1 MMDGGGGGGGG
12 MESIRRT
19 IYDKFGNVMKTFKMD
34 LDNVNKSNPVSSQD
48 FPADTGL
55 PEGENLSE
63 SSNTD
68 ALWDLSELDP
78 EIYEDVFEP
87 TIGDGTPPLLQN
99 TVVSSDRDDSVI
111 ENSVDPV
118 VPEEPPTFEKPKN
131 FQTVSLD
138 DIDGDEED
146 ENSGEMNEPEEE
158 DVESPLV
165 SAANI
170 NDSDAEKSDM
180 GDLFAEKI
188 EVRPQVRQLLDKYG
202 TISIDQLTKEIKEV
216 AELLARK

>member
-1 MMDGGGGGGGG
+1 MMDG

-19 IYDKFGNVMKTFKMD
+19 IYDKFGNVMKTFKLD
-34 LDNVNKSNPVSSQD
+34 LDNVDKSNPVSSQD

-55 PEGENLSE
+55 PEGENISE

-99 TVVSSDRDDSVI
+99 TVVSSDRDDSGI

-138 DIDGDEED
+138 DIDDED

>member
-1 MMDGGGGGGGG
+1 MMDG

-19 IYDKFGNVMKTFKMD
+19 IYDKFGNVMKTFKLD
-34 LDNVNKSNPVSSQD
+34 LDNVDKSNPVSSQD

-55 PEGENLSE
+55 PEGENISE

-99 TVVSSDRDDSVI
+99 TVVSSDRDDGVI
-111 ENSVDPV
+111 ENSVDPL

-138 DIDGDEED
+138 DIDGDDED
-146 ENSGEMNEPEEE
+146 ENSGEINEQEEE

>member
-1 MMDGGGGGGGG
+1 MMDG

-19 IYDKFGNVMKTFKMD
+19 IYDKFGNVMKTFKLD
-34 LDNVNKSNPVSSQD
+34 LDNVDKSNPVSSQD

-55 PEGENLSE
+55 PEGENISE

-138 DIDGDEED
+138 DIDDED

>member
-1 MMDGGGGGGGG
+1 MMDG

-19 IYDKFGNVMKTFKMD
+19 IYDKFGNVMKTFKLD
-34 LDNVNKSNPVSSQD
+34 LDNVDKSNPVSSQD

-55 PEGENLSE
+55 PEGENISE

-111 ENSVDPV
+111 ENSADPV

-138 DIDGDEED
+138 DIDGDDAD
-146 ENSGEMNEPEEE
+146 ENSGEINEPEEE

>member
-1 MMDGGGGGGGG
+1 MMDG

-19 IYDKFGNVMKTFKMD
+19 IYDKFGNVMKTFKLD
-34 LDNVNKSNPVSSQD
+34 LDNVDKSNPVSSQD

-55 PEGENLSE
+55 PEGENISE

-138 DIDGDEED
+138 DIDGDDED
-146 ENSGEMNEPEEE
+146 ENSGEMNEQEEE

-165 SAANI
+165 SVANI
-170 NDSDAEKSDM
+170 SDSDAEKSDM

>member
-1 MMDGGGGGGGG
+1 MMDG

-19 IYDKFGNVMKTFKMD
+19 IYDKFGNVMKTFKLD
-34 LDNVNKSNPVSSQD
+34 LDNVDKSNPVSSQD

-55 PEGENLSE
+55 PEGENISE
-63 SSNTD
+63 TSNTD

-138 DIDGDEED
+138 DIDGDDKD
-146 ENSGEMNEPEEE
+146 ENSGEMNEQEEE

>member
-1 MMDGGGGGGGG
+1 MMDG

-19 IYDKFGNVMKTFKMD
+19 IYDKFGNVMKTFKLD
-34 LDNVNKSNPVSSQD
+34 LDNVDKSNPVSSQD

-55 PEGENLSE
+55 PEGENISE

-138 DIDGDEED
+138 DIDEED

>member
-1 MMDGGGGGGGG
+1 MMDG

-19 IYDKFGNVMKTFKMD
+19 IYDKFGNVMKTFKLD
-34 LDNVNKSNPVSSQD
+34 LDNVDKSNPVSSQD

-118 VPEEPPTFEKPKN
+118 VPEAPPTFEKPKN

-138 DIDGDEED
+138 DIDEED
-146 ENSGEMNEPEEE
+146 ENSGEMNEPGEE

>member
-1 MMDGGGGGGGG
+1 MMDG

-19 IYDKFGNVMKTFKMD
+19 IYDKFGNVMKTFKLD

-55 PEGENLSE
+55 PEGENISE

-138 DIDGDEED
+138 DIDGDDED

>member
-1 MMDGGGGGGGG
+1 MMDG

-19 IYDKFGNVMKTFKMD
+19 IYDKFGNVMKTFKLD

-138 DIDGDEED
+138 DIDGDDED
-146 ENSGEMNEPEEE
+146 ENSGEMNEQEEE

>member
-1 MMDGGGGGGGG
+1 MMDG

-34 LDNVNKSNPVSSQD
+34 LDGNNHPNPVGNQEVPTEMS
-48 FPADTGL
+48 L
-55 PEGENLSE
+55 PEDENLSE
-63 SSNTD
+63 SSTAD

-99 TVVSSDRDDSVI
+99 TVVSSDRDDSGI

-138 DIDGDEED
+138 DIDGDDED

>member
-1 MMDGGGGGGGG
+1 MMDG

-19 IYDKFGNVMKTFKMD
+19 IYDKFGNVMKTFKLD
-34 LDNVNKSNPVSSQD
+34 LDGGNKSNPVSNQE

-55 PEGENLSE
+55 PEHENLIE
-63 SSNTD
+63 SSSTD

-99 TVVSSDRDDSVI
+99 TVTASDLDDSVDDG
-111 ENSVDPV
+111 SVDPV
-118 VPEEPPTFEKPKN
+118 IPAEPVTFEKPKN

-138 DIDGDEED
+138 DVDADEDEDSGELNESEED
-146 ENSGEMNEPEEE
+146 GE
-158 DVESPLV
+158 DVESPLISV
-165 SAANI
+165 SNM
-170 NDSDAEKSDM
+170 NDSDAENSDL
-180 GDLFAEKI
+180 GDLFAKKV

-202 TISIDQLTKEIKEV
+202 TIPIDQLTKEIKEV

>member
-1 MMDGGGGGGGG
+1 MMDG

-19 IYDKFGNVMKTFKMD
+19 IYDKFGNVMKTFKLD
-34 LDNVNKSNPVSSQD
+34 LDNVDKSNPVSSQD

-55 PEGENLSE
+55 PEGENISE

-138 DIDGDEED
+138 DIDDED
-146 ENSGEMNEPEEE
+146 ENSGEMNELEEE

-165 SAANI
+165 SVANI
-170 NDSDAEKSDM
+170 SDSDAEKSDM

>member
-1 MMDGGGGGGGG
+1 MMDG

-19 IYDKFGNVMKTFKMD
+19 IYDKFGNVMKTFKLD
-34 LDNVNKSNPVSSQD
+34 LDNVDKSNPVSSQD

-55 PEGENLSE
+55 PEGENISE

-138 DIDGDEED
+138 DIDSDGDDED
-146 ENSGEMNEPEEE
+146 ENPGEMNEPEEE

>member
-1 MMDGGGGGGGG
+1 MMDG

-34 LDNVNKSNPVSSQD
+34 LDNVNKSNPVTSQD

-111 ENSVDPV
+111 ENSVDPL

-138 DIDGDEED
+138 DIDSDDED

-165 SAANI
+165 SVANI
-170 NDSDAEKSDM
+170 SDSDAEKSDM

>member
-1 MMDGGGGGGGG
+1 MMDG

-19 IYDKFGNVMKTFKMD
+19 IYDKFGNVMKTFKLD
-34 LDNVNKSNPVSSQD
+34 LDNVDKSNPVSSQD

-55 PEGENLSE
+55 PEGENISE
-63 SSNTD
+63 TLNTD

-138 DIDGDEED
+138 DIDGDDED

>member
-1 MMDGGGGGGGG
+1 MMDG

>member
-1 MMDGGGGGGGG
+1 MMDG

-19 IYDKFGNVMKTFKMD
+19 IYDKFGNVMKTFKLD
-34 LDNVNKSNPVSSQD
+34 LDNPNKPNPVSNQD

-63 SSNTD
+63 SSSTD

-138 DIDGDEED
+138 DIDGDDED
-146 ENSGEMNEPEEE
+146 ENSGEMNEQEEE

>member
-1 MMDGGGGGGGG
+1 MMDG

-19 IYDKFGNVMKTFKMD
+19 IYDKFGNVMKTFKLD

-55 PEGENLSE
+55 PEGENISE

-99 TVVSSDRDDSVI
+99 TVVSSDRDDGVI

-118 VPEEPPTFEKPKN
+118 VPEESPTFEKPKN

-138 DIDGDEED
+138 DIDGDDED
-146 ENSGEMNEPEEE
+146 ENSGEMNEQEEE

>member
-1 MMDGGGGGGGG
+1 MMDG

-19 IYDKFGNVMKTFKMD
+19 IYDKFGNVMKTFKLD
-34 LDNVNKSNPVSSQD
+34 LDNANKSNPVSSQD

-55 PEGENLSE
+55 PEGENISE

-138 DIDGDEED
+138 DIDGDDED
-146 ENSGEMNEPEEE
+146 ENSGEMNEQEEE

>member
-1 MMDGGGGGGGG
+1 MMDG

-34 LDNVNKSNPVSSQD
+34 LDNVNKSNPVTSQD

-138 DIDGDEED
+138 DIDGDDED
-146 ENSGEMNEPEEE
+146 ENSGEMNEQEEE

-170 NDSDAEKSDM
+170 NDSDAEKSDL

>member
-1 MMDGGGGGGGG
+1 MMDG

-34 LDNVNKSNPVSSQD
+34 LDGNNHTNPVGNQEVPTEMS
-48 FPADTGL
+48 L
-55 PEGENLSE
+55 PEDENLSE
-63 SSNTD
+63 SSTAD

-138 DIDGDEED
+138 DIDGDDED
-146 ENSGEMNEPEEE
+146 ENSGEMNEQEEE

>member
-1 MMDGGGGGGGG
+1 MDG

-19 IYDKFGNVMKTFKMD
+19 IYDKFGNVMKTFKLD
-34 LDNVNKSNPVSSQD
+34 LDNVDKSNPVSSQD

-55 PEGENLSE
+55 PEGENISE

-138 DIDGDEED
+138 DIDGDDED

>member
-1 MMDGGGGGGGG
+1 MMDG

-19 IYDKFGNVMKTFKMD
+19 IYDKFGNVMKTFKLD
-34 LDNVNKSNPVSSQD
+34 LDNVDKSNPVSSQD

-55 PEGENLSE
+55 PEGENISE
-63 SSNTD
+63 SSSTD

-138 DIDGDEED
+138 DIDGDDED
-146 ENSGEMNEPEEE
+146 ENSGEMNEQEEE

>member
-1 MMDGGGGGGGG
+1 MMDG

-19 IYDKFGNVMKTFKMD
+19 IYDKFGNVMKTFKLD
-34 LDNVNKSNPVSSQD
+34 LDNVDKSNPVSSQD

-55 PEGENLSE
+55 PEGENISE

-87 TIGDGTPPLLQN
+87 TIGDRTPPLLQN

-138 DIDGDEED
+138 DIDGDDED
-146 ENSGEMNEPEEE
+146 ENSGEMNEQEEE

>member
-1 MMDGGGGGGGG
+1 MMDG
-12 MESIRRT
+12 MDSIRRT

-34 LDNVNKSNPVSSQD
+34 LDGSSELNPESSQE
-48 FPADTGL
+48 FISDTFKS
-55 PEGENLSE
+55 EDENLSE
-63 SSNTD
+63 TSPTD

-87 TIGDGTPPLLQN
+87 TLGDGTPSLSQN
-99 TVVSSDRDDSVI
+99 TMVASDIDDSGNDDSVEPI
-111 ENSVDPV
+111 ATVGPV
-118 VPEEPPTFEKPKN
+118 TFAKPKN

-138 DIDGDEED
+138 DIDGDED
-146 ENSGEMNEPEEE
+146 ENSEKLNESEEE
-158 DVESPLV
+158 SEDVDSPLV
-165 SAANI
+165 SVSNI
-170 NDSDAEKSDM
+170 KDSDAGKSDM

-202 TISIDQLTKEIKEV
+202 TIPIDQLAKEIKEV

>member
-1 MMDGGGGGGGG
+1 MMDG

-34 LDNVNKSNPVSSQD
+34 LDNVNKSNPVTSQD

-55 PEGENLSE
+55 PEGENISE
-63 SSNTD
+63 SSTTD

-138 DIDGDEED
+138 DIDGDDED
-146 ENSGEMNEPEEE
+146 ENSGEMNEQEEE

>member
-1 MMDGGGGGGGG
+1 MMDG

-19 IYDKFGNVMKTFKMD
+19 IYDKFGNVMKTFKLD
-34 LDNVNKSNPVSSQD
+34 LDNVDKSNPVSSQD

-55 PEGENLSE
+55 PEGENISE

-138 DIDGDEED
+138 DIDEED
-146 ENSGEMNEPEEE
+146 ENSGEMNEPGEE

-165 SAANI
+165 SVANI
-170 NDSDAEKSDM
+170 SDSDAEKSDM

>member
-1 MMDGGGGGGGG
+1 M
-12 MESIRRT
+12 
-19 IYDKFGNVMKTFKMD
+19 
-34 LDNVNKSNPVSSQD
+34 
-48 FPADTGL
+48 
-55 PEGENLSE
+55 
-63 SSNTD
+63 
-68 ALWDLSELDP
+68 
-78 EIYEDVFEP
+78 
-87 TIGDGTPPLLQN
+87 
-99 TVVSSDRDDSVI
+99 VSSDRDDSVI

-138 DIDGDEED
+138 DIDGDDED

-165 SAANI
+165 SVANI
-170 NDSDAEKSDM
+170 SDSNAEKSDM

>member
-1 MMDGGGGGGGG
+1 MMDG

-19 IYDKFGNVMKTFKMD
+19 IYDKFGNVMKKFKLD
-34 LDNVNKSNPVSSQD
+34 LDNPNKPNPVSNQD

-55 PEGENLSE
+55 PEGENISE

-138 DIDGDEED
+138 DIDGDDED
-146 ENSGEMNEPEEE
+146 ENSGEMNEQEEE

-170 NDSDAEKSDM
+170 NDSDAEKSDL

>member
-1 MMDGGGGGGGG
+1 MMDG

-19 IYDKFGNVMKTFKMD
+19 IYDKFGNVMKTFKLD
-34 LDNVNKSNPVSSQD
+34 LDNVDKSNPVSSQD

-55 PEGENLSE
+55 PEGENISE

-118 VPEEPPTFEKPKN
+118 VTEEPPTFEKPKN

-138 DIDGDEED
+138 DIDGDDED
-146 ENSGEMNEPEEE
+146 ENSGEMNEQEEE
-158 DVESPLV
+158 DIESPLV

>member
-1 MMDGGGGGGGG
+1 MDG

-19 IYDKFGNVMKTFKMD
+19 IYDKFGNVMKTFKLD

-63 SSNTD
+63 SPNTD

-99 TVVSSDRDDSVI
+99 TVVSSDRDDGGI
-111 ENSVDPV
+111 GNSVDPV
-118 VPEEPPTFEKPKN
+118 VPEAPPTFEKPKN

-138 DIDGDEED
+138 DIDEED
-146 ENSGEMNEPEEE
+146 ENSGEMNEPGEE

>member
-1 MMDGGGGGGGG
+1 MMDG

-19 IYDKFGNVMKTFKMD
+19 IYDKFGNVMKTFKLD
-34 LDNVNKSNPVSSQD
+34 LDNVDKSNPVSSQD

-55 PEGENLSE
+55 PEGENISE

-138 DIDGDEED
+138 DIDGDDED

-165 SAANI
+165 SVANI
-170 NDSDAEKSDM
+170 SDSDAEKSDM

-216 AELLARK
+216 AELLASK

>member
-1 MMDGGGGGGGG
+1 MMDGI
-12 MESIRRT
+12 ESIRRT
-19 IYDKFGNVMKTFKMD
+19 IYDKFGNVIKTFKLD
-34 LDNVNKSNPVSSQD
+34 LDNANKSNPVSSQD

-55 PEGENLSE
+55 PEGENTSE

-99 TVVSSDRDDSVI
+99 TVVSSDRDDGVI

-138 DIDGDEED
+138 DIDGDGED
-146 ENSGEMNEPEEE
+146 ENSGEMNESEEE

-165 SAANI
+165 SVANI
-170 NDSDAEKSDM
+170 SDSDAEKSDM

>member
-1 MMDGGGGGGGG
+1 MMDG

-19 IYDKFGNVMKTFKMD
+19 IYDKFGNVMKTFKLD
-34 LDNVNKSNPVSSQD
+34 LDNVDKSNPVSSQD

-55 PEGENLSE
+55 PEGENISE

-118 VPEEPPTFEKPKN
+118 VPEAPPTFEKPKN

-138 DIDGDEED
+138 DIDEED
-146 ENSGEMNEPEEE
+146 ENSGEMNEPGEE

>member
-1 MMDGGGGGGGG
+1 MMDG

-34 LDNVNKSNPVSSQD
+34 LDNVNKSNPVTSQD

-138 DIDGDEED
+138 DIDGDDED

>member
-1 MMDGGGGGGGG
+1 MMDG

-19 IYDKFGNVMKTFKMD
+19 IYDKFGNVMKTFKLD

-63 SSNTD
+63 SPNTD

-138 DIDGDEED
+138 DIDGDDED